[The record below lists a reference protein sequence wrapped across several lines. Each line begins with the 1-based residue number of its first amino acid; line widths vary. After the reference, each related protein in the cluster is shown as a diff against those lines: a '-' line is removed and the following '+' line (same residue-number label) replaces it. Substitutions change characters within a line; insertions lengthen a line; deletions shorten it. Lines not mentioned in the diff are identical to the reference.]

1 MNNEISEEAKRAL
14 ADLPRRRAA
23 ERLGRDGAHSIAAV
37 QRRVRA
43 IAQERNLPPADI
55 AKMMHKRIITK
66 HALAFCEKHKISLD
80 WLLCGDLAGLQRM
93 TRERK
98 LRDQAVPQLSDRI
111 MQKYCSLSPVFQAI
125 IEETVDRLL
134 EKQK

>member
-1 MNNEISEEAKRAL
+1 MNKEISEEAKRAL

-23 ERLGRDGAHSIAAV
+23 ERLDRDGAHSIAAV

-43 IAQERNLPPADI
+43 IAQERNLPPSDI

-98 LRDQAVPQLSDRI
+98 LRDQAVPIVDRI